1 MNAPIIPADTA
12 IQAVAL
18 ALSDDGVTTATA
30 PEKPGETVCVVVD
43 ITLSYHALAGEA
55 GI

>member
-1 MNAPIIPADTA
+1 MPADTA

-18 ALSDDGVTTATA
+18 ALSDEGGATPTVA
-30 PEKPGETVCVVVD
+30 EELCETICVVVD
-43 ITLSYHALAGEA
+43 ITPSYPVLTGKV